1 MRGKEEMAEKYVDM
15 YCQKTSTDKKEIQ
28 AWIPIVAAV
37 RKTYGKEEE
46 QEFLSNWINVVD
58 FE

>member
-1 MRGKEEMAEKYVDM
+1 MAEKYVDM
-15 YCQKTSTDKKEIQ
+15 YCEKTNTDKKEIQ
-28 AWIPIVAAV
+28 SWIPIVAAV